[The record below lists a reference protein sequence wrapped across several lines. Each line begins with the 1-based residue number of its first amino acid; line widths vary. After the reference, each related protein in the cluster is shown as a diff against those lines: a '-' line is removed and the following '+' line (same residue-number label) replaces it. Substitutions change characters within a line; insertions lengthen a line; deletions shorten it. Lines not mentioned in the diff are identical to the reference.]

1 MSTSV
6 EDRSTAELVKHLA
19 EQTATLARQEI
30 RLAQLEL
37 QEKGRRAGIG
47 AGAFGAAG
55 IIALYAVGA
64 VIAGLIIL
72 LATAVEPWLA
82 AIIVGGALALVAG
95 AVALFGKRK
104 VDEATPPAPEQ
115 AIASVKQ
122 DVDVVKEN
130 ARR

>member
-1 MSTSV
+1 VSTSV
-6 EDRSTAELVKHLA
+6 EDRSAAELVKQLA

-30 RLAQLEL
+30 RLAELEL

-64 VIAGLIIL
+64 VIAGSIIL
-72 LATAVEPWLA
+72 LATALAAWLA
-82 AIIVGGALALVAG
+82 AIVIGAALALIAG
-95 AVALFGKRK
+95 AVALFGKRQI
-104 VDEATPPAPEQ
+104 DEATPPAPQQ
-115 AIASVKQ
+115 AIASVKR
-122 DVDVVKEN
+122 DVDVVKG

>member
-1 MSTSV
+1 VSTNV
-6 EDRSTAELVKHLA
+6 EDRSTAELVKHLT

-37 QEKGRRAGIG
+37 QEKGKRAGIG

-55 IIALYAVGA
+55 VIALYAVGA

-82 AIIVGGALALVAG
+82 AIIVGAVLALIAG
-95 AVALFGKRK
+95 VVALFGKRK
-104 VDEATPPAPEQ
+104 VQEATPPAPQQ
-115 AIASVKQ
+115 AIASVKR
-122 DVDVVKEN
+122 DVDVVKES